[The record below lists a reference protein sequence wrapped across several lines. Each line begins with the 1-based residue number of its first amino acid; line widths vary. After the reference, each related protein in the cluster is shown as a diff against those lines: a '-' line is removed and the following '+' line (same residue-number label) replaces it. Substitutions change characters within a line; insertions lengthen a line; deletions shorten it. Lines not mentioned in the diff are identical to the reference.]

1 MKTILLKVDKVV
13 DKDSRDASPN
23 LNQPSMIVR
32 LISSSVSNATGTSGK
47 TTFRRIR
54 DLLESA
60 ALMPYLF
67 GNRVA
72 QFEAISPKG
81 MSNLYELCFASVQV
95 SVVIFLLPVGF
106 IWPLR
111 KSGEFIVGRLAE
123 REGPESCF
131 ATVVQ

>member
-1 MKTILLKVDKVV
+1 M
-13 DKDSRDASPN
+13 
-23 LNQPSMIVR
+23 PS
-32 LISSSVSNATGTSGK
+32 
-47 TTFRRIR
+47 
-54 DLLESA
+54 
-60 ALMPYLF
+60 LF

-95 SVVIFLLPVGF
+95 SVVIFLLGVGF

-131 ATVVQ
+131 ATVVQMNFASGEPNKIGKDFVFSWKGLGWETGFEPATFGATDRRSTS